1 MDGEEAGGLSGEHA
15 GLGVVADELDEG
27 LGSLGAGVV
36 AVIEHAEAVG
46 AGHLQLGRA
55 VVGREGHGVGGE
67 LGLGGVLV
75 VVGVVPAEG
84 DGAGLVGKGLQL
96 VAGLEAGVGAQGAVG
111 HHALE
116 ELESLD
122 VVGAVGVVAA
132 AVLSDEV
139 VAVEVVDEGAG
150 ALVAALR
157 AAVDDAGSG
166 DIDGAGSGRVTD
178 GRHGGYEIVGRPG
191 AGLVVYVL
199 EGVGGLKHLVVDG
212 HAVGGEA
219 QRVHVVGAVE
229 LADVADAVGDVGGG
243 VVPQVVKGDEQALA
257 GVGADEALGAL
268 KDDVGSLVR
277 GDGGGQTLVAVLVVD
292 GVDHDFNVRIL
303 LIEGRDDLVPR
314 SGVGES
320 ADVERPHLD
329 GDLFAGHVSAA
340 GLGVAGGGS
349 VLSAAGCQ
357 GEYHGEGKQHGKEFL
372 HLLVSSSIF
381 INFCL
386 CKQTSLYEYYNFVSR
401 LSI

>member
-46 AGHLQLGRA
+46 AGHLQLGLA
-55 VVGREGHGVGGE
+55 VIGREGHGVGGE
-67 LGLGGVLV
+67 LGLGGVLA

-84 DGAGLVGKGLQL
+84 DGAGLVGEGLQL

-116 ELESLD
+116 ELEGLD

-292 GVDHDFNVRIL
+292 GVDDHGDVRVL
-303 LIEGRDDLVPR
+303 LVEGSDDLVPR
-314 SGVGES
+314 RSIGES

-329 GDLFAGHVSAA
+329 GYGIAGDFAVT
-340 GLGVAGGGS
+340 GG
-349 VLSAAGCQ
+349 
-357 GEYHGEGKQHGKEFL
+357 FL
-372 HLLVSSSIF
+372 TL
-381 INFCL
+381 
-386 CKQTSLYEYYNFVSR
+386 
-401 LSI
+401 